1 MAFTAIFLK
10 AVELNALREPVE
22 VSRLREA
29 DVPAED
35 IVVDGEVLIRKTDI
49 EGMTP
54 EDIKRIQEF
63 ARQGKIPEK
72 IVIKRGIKFA
82 PVLLFALL
90 STLYVGDFV
99 EMVIIAL
106 M

>member
-1 MAFTAIFLK
+1 
-10 AVELNALREPVE
+10 
-22 VSRLREA
+22 
-29 DVPAED
+29 VPAED